1 MKNAILIHGW
11 NTKEE
16 YYDATRPTASNDH
29 WFPWLTKQLVLR
41 DINTVAIEMPNGYY
55 PEYEVWKQELERY
68 DITNQTI
75 LVGHSCG
82 GGFLVRWLSEN
93 DIKVGRVI
101 LVAPWLGY
109 DIEGIE
115 DEPFDESF
123 FQFEINS
130 RLVRNAES
138 VRVLYSDDD
147 VASIQR
153 SVTEI
158 TEAVDD
164 IMTTKLHGKGHFT
177 LHSLGTHEFPEL
189 LDEITK
195 E

>member
-1 MKNAILIHGW
+1 MRNAILIHGW
-11 NTKEE
+11 NTRRE
-16 YYDATRPTASNDH
+16 YYDTTRPTASNDH

-41 DINTVAIEMPNGYY
+41 DINTTAIEMPNSYY
-55 PEYEVWKQELERY
+55 PEYEIWKRELERF
-68 DITNQTI
+68 DINENTA

-82 GGFLVRWLSEN
+82 SGFLVRWLSESN
-93 DIKVGRVI
+93 VKVGRVI

-109 DIEGIE
+109 DTE

-123 FQFEINS
+123 FQFGIDPNLAS
-130 RLVRNAES
+130 KAES

-147 VASIQR
+147 FASIQR

-158 TEAVDD
+158 TEVVDG
-164 IMTTKLHGKGHFT
+164 IMTTELHGKGHFT
-177 LHSLGTHEFPEL
+177 LHSLGTQEFPEL
-189 LDEITK
+189 LDEIIK

>member
-11 NTKEE
+11 NTKAE

-55 PEYEVWKQELERY
+55 PEYEVWKRELERY

-93 DIKVGRVI
+93 DVKVGRVI

-109 DIEGIE
+109 DTEG
-115 DEPFDESF
+115 EPFDASF
-123 FQFEINS
+123 FQFKIDS
-130 RLVRNAES
+130 SLASKAES
-138 VRVLYSDDD
+138 VRVLCSDNDD
-147 VASIQR
+147 ASIQR
-153 SVTEI
+153 SVAEI
-158 TEAVDD
+158 VGAVDG
-164 IMTTKLHGKGHFT
+164 IVTTKLQGKGHFT
-177 LHSLGTHEFPEL
+177 LHSLGTHKFPEL